1 MAGRQSVFR
10 RFYNSK
16 KLNTCNETIY
26 NTDITCRSDIRFLN
40 TYTGTATR
48 KRVPRLY
55 RRPLRPRFWGNHEA
69 YFYYGASTTHGRQ
82 FNPHLF
88 VGGGMDLE
96 YNPSFGRTI
105 FALYAAGRTDWQFGR
120 YTPYGDVRLGLSTSG
135 GGGVYFSPTVGYR
148 FNWGRKASINVGL
161 GLTLKSKN
169 MESYDFTI
177 LPDGSGLLTPLGRK
191 HLAECLFAIR
201 LGVEFGK

>member
-1 MAGRQSVFR
+1 MERYIILILLAVLTFASSTHTHGQQPA
-10 RFYNSK
+10 N
-16 KLNTCNETIY
+16 
-26 NTDITCRSDIRFLN
+26 
-40 TYTGTATR
+40 G
-48 KRVPRLY
+48 Y
-55 RRPLRPRFWGNHEA
+55 RGFIDGHFDVGSESGFWGNHEA
-69 YFYYGASTTHGRQ
+69 YFYYGVSTTHGRQ

-191 HLAECLFAIR
+191 HLAECLFAIL